1 MLKRLTSLSLAHNY
15 LSDDVL
21 TLKDCN
27 IQYLTNL
34 KKVDLSRNLLSVV
47 PDVLYKLSRF
57 VFSSV
62 ECKQKLQ
69 SQ

>member
-21 TLKDCN
+21 AKDCS
-27 IQYLTNL
+27 IRHLSSL
-34 KKVDLSRNLLSVV
+34 KKVDLSRNLLSVI

-57 VFSSV
+57 A
-62 ECKQKLQ
+62 ECKQFVLESHK
-69 SQ
+69 